1 MSQAALVTGG
11 GTGIGAAVARRLAAD
26 GFAVAVCG
34 RRSEPLEQVAAEI
47 DGLAVVADCRRAE
60 AAAAAVAAALERF
73 GRLDALVI
81 SAGISNPG
89 TVTEQTVEGW
99 QSVIDT
105 NLTAAFLVARAALP
119 HLLEQGG
126 AVVAVSSLSALRAG
140 PASAAY
146 CASKAGLNMLVQSI
160 AVDFGPQG
168 VRANAVCPG
177 WIRTEMADGAMDQLA
192 AAVDGD
198 REDAYR
204 RVTARM
210 PTPRPGGAEEVAELV
225 SWLLSP
231 TAGYI
236 NGALIPVDGGASL
249 LDVGMME
256 FQR

>member
-1 MSQAALVTGG
+1 MTSAALVTGG
-11 GTGIGAAVARRLAAD
+11 GTGIGAAIARRLAAD
-26 GFAVAVCG
+26 GFGVTVCG
-34 RRSEPLEQVAAEI
+34 RRSEPLDVVAAEI
-47 DGLAVVADCRRAE
+47 DGLAVVADCRGPD
-60 AAAAAVAAALERF
+60 AAAAAVAAAVERF

-81 SAGISNPG
+81 NAGISKSG

-105 NLTAAFLVARAALP
+105 NLTAAFLTARAALP

-160 AVDFGPQG
+160 AVDYGPRG

-177 WIRTEMADGAMDQLA
+177 WIRTDMADGAMDELA
-192 AAVDGD
+192 AATAGD
-198 REDAYR
+198 REGAYR

-210 PTPRPGGAEEVAELV
+210 PTPRAGAADEVAELV

-231 TAGYI
+231 AAGYV
-236 NGALIPVDGGASL
+236 NGVMIPVDGGAGL
-249 LDVGMME
+249 LDIGMME

>member
-1 MSQAALVTGG
+1 MRSAALVTGG
-11 GTGIGAAVARRLAAD
+11 GSGIGAAIARRLAAD

-34 RRSEPLEQVAAEI
+34 RRSEPLEEVAAEV
-47 DGLAVVADCRRAE
+47 DGLAVVADCRQPD
-60 AAAAAVAAALERF
+60 AAASAVAAAIERF

-105 NLTAAFLVARAALP
+105 NLTAAFLIARAALP
-119 HLLEQGG
+119 QLLEQGG

-160 AVDFGPQG
+160 AVDYGPHG

-192 AAVDGD
+192 AGVSGN

-210 PTPRPGGAEEVAELV
+210 PTPRPGCPDEVAELV

-231 TAGYI
+231 TAGYV
-236 NGALIPVDGGASL
+236 NGAMIPVDGGASL